1 MLITCHSGPVLA
13 GGQNFKRKFS
23 KPTWNTA
30 GTTTTC
36 HSAQMIFEGP
46 EKSKWRMWWELTIMD
61 LLSEEEVVG
70 WGAGHLGVDFRH
82 SAKKAWVEGWRWAPR
97 TGSRL

>member
-1 MLITCHSGPVLA
+1 
-13 GGQNFKRKFS
+13 
-23 KPTWNTA
+23 
-30 GTTTTC
+30 
-36 HSAQMIFEGP
+36 
-46 EKSKWRMWWELTIMD
+46 MD